1 MSTTQQMPFKSVENV
16 NTFEPLF
23 KERELKS
30 AKSHLKHAT
39 EIHDKSAPLIE
50 KDVHIKENH
59 HKDLLAELHQPHHL
73 KHADTQDKSAPVID
87 TSIHI
92 NQNHHKDLLA
102 EIQQPHDLK
111 HTETHDTSAPV
122 IDSNLHIHRST
133 TLRLKENVAHAKDV
147 IVENVEKA
155 KEKLVENVT
164 WAKEKLG
171 EKAHNAKEVVSENV
185 VSAKAGLRESAGKTK
200 ETLVEGFKENA
211 EAVKETAGKTKETLV
226 EGFKE
231 NAEAAKEKLA
241 HNAAYAKVKLSNINA
256 PGGVPVPPPSHPT
269 QPMLPPQPTDKPH
282 HEQAFTEKIVNQEF
296 ELHTPKENPEGTFP
310 LPPTAPAQTFE
321 QPPKHQQAFT
331 KKIGTKEAKLSK
343 GPVPIPP
350 ENQFTNPPHQPHEKA
365 FTEQIVNPESKVS
378 KTMQGEQ
385 SFQQKLPIE

>member
-1 MSTTQQMPFKSVENV
+1 
-16 NTFEPLF
+16 
-23 KERELKS
+23 
-30 AKSHLKHAT
+30 
-39 EIHDKSAPLIE
+39 
-50 KDVHIKENH
+50 
-59 HKDLLAELHQPHHL
+59 
-73 KHADTQDKSAPVID
+73 VID
-87 TSIHI
+87 KSIHI

-122 IDSNLHIHRST
+122 IDSDLHIHRSA

-155 KEKLVENVT
+155 KEKLVENVQ

-171 EKAHNAKEVVSENV
+171 EKAHYANEVVTDNVVYAKE
-185 VSAKAGLRESAGKTK
+185 GLRESAGKTK
-200 ETLVEGFKENA
+200 ETLVEG
-211 EAVKETAGKTKETLV
+211 L
-226 EGFKE
+226 KE
-231 NAEAAKEKLA
+231 NAEAAKEKIA

-282 HEQAFTEKIVNQEF
+282 HEQAFTEKIVNQDF
-296 ELHTPKENPEGTFP
+296 ELHKPKENPEGTFP
-310 LPPTAPAQTFE
+310 VPPTAPAQTFE

-350 ENQFTNPPHQPHEKA
+350 ENQYTNPPQQPHEKA
-365 FTEQIVNPESKVS
+365 FTEQIVNQESKVS